1 MLLLSLVLEWV
12 YALNVTTCKIIV
24 IIICLTMGVHAE
36 CDRSQH
42 SCCHYVLFYSEYIIL
57 LNVPGHTIHGVIISC
72 FIVDVWAE
80 CKTSHHSWCY
90 YHVFLS
96 FFTGRKSHLQER
108 KSHARH
114 LLSTRVKRPL
124 WRVTST
130 AIYGRPK
137 TTSSSIGFSRWMEG
151 VVTVTHCTP
160 TFSQP
165 VKRYSRFLLCL
176 CILNQSVYLL
186 GMTPGVS
193 AWA

>member
-1 MLLLSLVLEWV
+1 M
-12 YALNVTTCKIIV
+12 
-24 IIICLTMGVHAE
+24 
-36 CDRSQH
+36 
-42 SCCHYVLFYSEYIIL
+42 
-57 LNVPGHTIHGVIISC
+57 LNVPGHTVHGVIISC

-80 CKTSHHSWCY
+80 CKTSHYSYVTPSIRHTILTSHHSWCHY
-90 YHVFLS
+90 DFFVFLPIL
-96 FFTGRKSHLQER
+96 TYCLQER

-114 LLSTRVKRPL
+114 LLSTRVKQPL
-124 WRVTST
+124 WRVTLT
-130 AIYGRPK
+130 AIYGKPK
-137 TTSSSIGFSRWMEG
+137 TTSSSIGPSRRMES